1 MSTSATYLTLQ
12 EVADVNGVSTQSVAD
27 WMKHRDL
34 YRYPHRVKSGK
45 KYLIHIN
52 VAERYA
58 KGRLGVKPKG
68 YVTLK
73 GLCQDLGINRGGSFL
88 EVTLLKGL
96 ETVFFHGTAYL
107 SPGDA
112 AAVLERWKSYQ
123 PAHGWVPVRDSAP
136 VIGRTRQGLTHWAK
150 RSGVE
155 LRLYY
160 TGGQVRHFIEER
172 QLLTYLRLC
181 TKSGRAPR

>member
-1 MSTSATYLTLQ
+1 MSAPALYLTLQ
-12 EVADVNGVSTQSVAD
+12 EVASANGVSRQSITD
-27 WMKHRDL
+27 WMKRRNI
-34 YRYPHRVKSGK
+34 YCYPHRLKSGNR
-45 KYLIHIN
+45 YLIHIG
-52 VAERYA
+52 VAESYG
-58 KGRLGVKPKG
+58 KGRLGVNQRG

-73 GLCQDLGINRGGSFL
+73 GLCQDMGINRAGSFVR
-88 EVTLLKGL
+88 VTLLKGL
-96 ETVFFHGTAYL
+96 ETVYYRSVAYI
-107 SPGDA
+107 SPDDA
-112 AAVLERWKSYQ
+112 AVVLKRWKSYQ
-123 PAHGWVPVRDSAP
+123 PVHGWVPVRDSAP

-160 TGGQVRHFIEER
+160 ARGQVRHFIEER